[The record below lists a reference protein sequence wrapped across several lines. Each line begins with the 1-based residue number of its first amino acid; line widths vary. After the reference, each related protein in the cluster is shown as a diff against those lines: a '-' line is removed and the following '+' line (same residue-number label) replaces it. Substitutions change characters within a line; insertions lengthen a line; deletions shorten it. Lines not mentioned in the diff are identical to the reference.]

1 MFCIIDP
8 GKYTAEDPPNY
19 HRYGVVHTDTHEG
32 PKIRNILLEFLVV
45 VDVIDEDQASSSS
58 SVDY

>member
-1 MFCIIDP
+1 MEL
-8 GKYTAEDPPNY
+8 YTLIFIKAQ
-19 HRYGVVHTDTHEG
+19 
-32 PKIRNILLEFLVV
+32 KILNTLLESLVV